1 MPAQRSQNGRP
12 DFERDLLAQ
21 LAARWG
27 RRAVI
32 KQDELDLDGH
42 GLHELQFD
50 PHGWSVVRGLTLRG
64 AGYSA
69 DFGVS
74 DNASK
79 CHGVTSYTAT
89 SEQTRGSQLSGPFT
103 GDLSSR

>member
-21 LAARWG
+21 LAARRG

-50 PHGWSVVRGLTLRG
+50 PP
-64 AGYSA
+64 AGRWCEGSLSA
-69 DFGVS
+69 AQGIQPILAYRTMPV
-74 DNASK
+74 NAM
-79 CHGVTSYTAT
+79 A
-89 SEQTRGSQLSGPFT
+89 
-103 GDLSSR
+103 